1 MTKNSDRWGLT
12 PFIRI
17 GIVGFAG
24 QLSNEYSDPMNLRL
38 LYADEIRKQGFSTDK
53 AQAEA
58 VETLDRIANEL
69 ITYPARHG
77 LGPHLKRRYLSRF
90 IPSLAES
97 NPVRGTYLW
106 GGVGRGKT
114 FMMDLFFESLPFE
127 DKLRFHFHRL
137 MYRLHGQLRQLKNV
151 EDPLE
156 RVAEDLS
163 RKARV
168 ICIDE
173 FFVSDI
179 ADAMLLGKLL
189 DAMFRRGIALVTTS
203 NIPPDDL
210 YAGGLQRQLF
220 LPAIGTIKNHTD
232 IVHISGDTD
241 YRLRVLETAEIF
253 HTPLDTA
260 ATDLLND
267 YFARIAPDTGT
278 RGQEIEILGR
288 NIRTQRRADG
298 VVWFD
303 FIDLCD
309 GPRSQDDYIEVAR
322 CFQAVILSNVPVMDR
337 QKENQARRLISLV
350 DEFYDRNVK
359 LIISAAAS
367 IDALYTGSKL
377 GREFERTQSR
387 LREMQSTSYLAAQ
400 HRA

>member
-1 MTKNSDRWGLT
+1 
-12 PFIRI
+12 
-17 GIVGFAG
+17 
-24 QLSNEYSDPMNLRL
+24 MNLRL

-69 ITYPARHG
+69 IAYPARHG
-77 LGPHLKRRYLSRF
+77 LGTRLKRRYLSRF

-97 NPVRGTYLW
+97 IPVRGTYLW

-137 MYRLHGQLRQLKNV
+137 MYRLHGQLGQLKNV
-151 EDPLE
+151 ADPLE
-156 RVAEDLS
+156 HVAEDLA

-168 ICIDE
+168 ICLDE

-203 NIPPDDL
+203 NIPPDEL
-210 YAGGLQRQLF
+210 YAGGLQRQQF
-220 LPAIGTIKNHTD
+220 LRAIENIKHHTD
-232 IVHISGDTD
+232 IVHICGNTD
-241 YRLRVLETAEIF
+241 YRLRVLEQTEIF
-253 HTPLDTA
+253 HTPLGAA
-260 ATDLLND
+260 ATALLDD
-267 YFARIAPDTGT
+267 YSARLASDAGN
-278 RGQEIEILGR
+278 RGQAIDILGR
-288 NIRTQRRADG
+288 NISTQRRADG
-298 VVWFD
+298 VIWFD
-303 FIDLCD
+303 FGDLCD

-322 CFQAVILSNVPVMDR
+322 CFQAVILSDVPVLDR
-337 QKENQARRLISLV
+337 QKENQARRFISLV
-350 DEFYDRNVK
+350 DEFYDRKVK
-359 LIISAAAS
+359 LIVSAAAS
-367 IDALYTGSKL
+367 IDVLYTGSRL
-377 GREFERTQSR
+377 GKAFERTQSR

-400 HRA
+400 HLP